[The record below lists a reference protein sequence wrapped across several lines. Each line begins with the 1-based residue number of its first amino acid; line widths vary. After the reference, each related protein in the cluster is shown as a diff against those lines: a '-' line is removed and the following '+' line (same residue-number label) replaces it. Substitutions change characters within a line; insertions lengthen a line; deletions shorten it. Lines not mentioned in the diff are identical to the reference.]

1 MSSKQLDNLVKI
13 GQLKAE
19 PPAASELSGLLQAA
33 RAKLTDSQLT
43 SLSLESRFELAYSA
57 AHSFSQAALRSH
69 GYRSENRYIVFQCL
83 VHTTT
88 LSSAKVR
95 ILSDAHNKRNRSAY
109 EGEVDVT
116 ETIVNSLIDATKDL
130 QKICDSLPTPKE

>member
-1 MSSKQLDNLVKI
+1 MSSKQLDNLVKT

-19 PPAASELSGLLQAA
+19 PPTASELNGLLQAA
-33 RAKLTDSQLT
+33 RVKLKDAQNT

-57 AHSFSQAALRSH
+57 THSFSLAALRSH
-69 GYRSENRYIVFQCL
+69 GYRSENRYLVFQCL

-88 LSSAKVR
+88 LPQPKVR
-95 ILSDAHNKRNRSAY
+95 ILSDAHNKRNRSSY

-116 ETIVNSLIDATKDL
+116 ETLVNSLIDAAKDL
-130 QKICDSLPTPKE
+130 QKICDSLPIPKD